1 MYPVA
6 ALLLTLLL
14 AACAADVADPSR
26 SAPTD
31 IEGSW
36 QLTAGRMDN
45 AAVPIVESHPITLTI
60 EGSRLGGRAACNE
73 YGARIIATGDGI
85 ELEELAWTA
94 MACMPD
100 EVMASESAYVAALE
114 AVSGIM
120 RDGEALL
127 LRGPVLELRYE
138 RLPDPPTAEL
148 TDVEWNLETIFV
160 GDIAAEPMGEPA
172 TLLLRSDGVIEGS
185 TGCRTFTG
193 EWIERGEHILAT
205 TLAMDDR
212 DCPRQVME
220 QDSHVVQ
227 VIGDG
232 FVPTIE
238 GDLLTLVDPG
248 GVGLVYRSGT

>member
-1 MYPVA
+1 MHFVA
-6 ALLLTLLL
+6 AVMAALLL
-14 AACAADVADPSR
+14 AACAGDVADPSR
-26 SAPTD
+26 AAPGD

-45 AAVPIVESHPITLTI
+45 QAVPIVESHPITLTI

-73 YGARIIATGDGI
+73 YGARIIAAGDGI

-100 EVMASESAYVAALE
+100 EVMAAESAYVAALE
-114 AVSGIM
+114 AVRGII
-120 RDGEALL
+120 RDGDALV
-127 LRGPVLELRYE
+127 LRGPALELRYE

-148 TDVEWNLETIFV
+148 TDVEWKLETVFV

-172 TLLLRSDGVIEGS
+172 TLLLRSDGAIEGS

-193 EWIERGEHILAT
+193 QWIERGEQIHAT
-205 TLAMDDR
+205 SLAMDDR
-212 DCPRQVME
+212 ECPRQLSE

-232 FVPTIE
+232 FVPTID
-238 GDLLTLVDPG
+238 GDLLTLIDPG
-248 GVGLVYRSGT
+248 GVGLVYRSGA

>member
-1 MYPVA
+1 MHPVA
-6 ALLLTLLL
+6 ALLVALFLV
-14 AACAADVADPSR
+14 ACAADGAGPSA

-73 YGARIIATGDGI
+73 YGARIIAAGDGI
-85 ELEELAWTA
+85 QLDEVAWTA

-100 EVMASESAYVAALE
+100 EVMASEAAYVAALE
-114 AVSGIM
+114 AVRGIT
-120 RDGEALL
+120 RDGDALV
-127 LRGPVLELRYE
+127 LRGPALELRYE
-138 RLPDPPTAEL
+138 RLPDPPTTEL
-148 TDVEWNLETIFV
+148 TDVEWALETVFAGEV
-160 GDIAAEPMGEPA
+160 AAEPAGEPA
-172 TLLLRSDGVIEGS
+172 TLLLRSDGAIEGS

-193 EWIERGEHILAT
+193 QWIERGEQILAT

-212 DCPRQVME
+212 ECPRQLME

-238 GDLLTLVDPG
+238 GDQLTLTDPG
-248 GVGLVYRSGT
+248 GVGLVYRSGD

>member
-1 MYPVA
+1 MHFVA
-6 ALLLTLLL
+6 ALLLALLL
-14 AACAADVADPSR
+14 AACAGDVADPSG
-26 SAPTD
+26 SPATD

-36 QLTAGRMDN
+36 QLTAGRVDN
-45 AAVPIVESHPITLTI
+45 EAVPIVESHPITLTI
-60 EGSRLGGRAACNE
+60 EGSRFGGRAACNE

-85 ELEELAWTA
+85 RLEELAWTA
-94 MACMPD
+94 MACVPD

-114 AVSGIM
+114 AVRGIM
-120 RDGEALL
+120 RDGDALV
-127 LRGPVLELRYE
+127 LRGPALELRYE

-148 TDVEWNLETIFV
+148 TDVAWNLETIFV

-172 TLLLRSDGVIEGS
+172 TLMLRSDGVIEGS

-193 EWIERGEHILAT
+193 QWIERGEQIHAT

-212 DCPRQVME
+212 ACPRQLTE

-238 GDLLTLVDPG
+238 GDLLTLSDPG
-248 GVGLVYRSGT
+248 GVGLVYRAGP